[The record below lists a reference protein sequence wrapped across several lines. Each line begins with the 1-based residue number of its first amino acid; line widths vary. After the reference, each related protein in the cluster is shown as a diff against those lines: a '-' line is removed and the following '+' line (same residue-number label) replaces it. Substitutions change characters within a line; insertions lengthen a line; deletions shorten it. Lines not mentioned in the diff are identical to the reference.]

1 MLKKLLLLPLIALSL
16 QANVSDEER
25 SKAEST
31 LQLAQ
36 ALASSCHIPQ
46 RLGKVGLG
54 YKDGDFYSFT
64 EKGLR
69 KVQRADVAKP
79 LRGIEPDNLK
89 KLLKVCTLS
98 INKCGAEDYSIKAY
112 PRMHG
117 GGLGGAKAGFWIGKA
132 LGYGI
137 VFGGVALVCSPL
149 LLIPGAGPPAYATA
163 VKTGWATTAPL
174 AEGLSTSMAVGVG
187 IAGAVATG
195 PV

>member
-16 QANVSDEER
+16 QANGSYEER

-36 ALASSCHIPQ
+36 ALAGSCHIPQ

-54 YKDGDFYSFT
+54 YKDGDFYSLT
-64 EKGLR
+64 EQGLR

-79 LRGIEPDNLK
+79 LRGIKPDNLE
-89 KLLKVCTLS
+89 KLLKLCTLS
-98 INKCGAEDYSIKAY
+98 INKCGDEDYSIKAY
-112 PRMHG
+112 PRLHG
-117 GGLGGAKAGFWIGKA
+117 GGAGGATAGFWIGRT

-137 VFGGVALVCSPL
+137 VVGGVAIVCSPL
-149 LLIPGAGPPAYATA
+149 LLIPGAGPPAYASA
-163 VKTGWATTAPL
+163 VKTGWFVTAPV
-174 AEGLSTSMAVGVG
+174 AEGLSNSLAVGMG

>member
-1 MLKKLLLLPLIALSL
+1 MKKLLLLPLIVLSL
-16 QANVSDEER
+16 HASGSDEER

-64 EKGLR
+64 EQGLR

-79 LRGIEPDNLK
+79 LRGINPDNLE

-98 INKCGAEDYSIKAY
+98 INKCGDEDYSIKAH
-112 PRMHG
+112 PRIHG
-117 GGLGGAKAGFWIGKA
+117 GGIGGANAGMWIGRA

-137 VFGGVALVCSPL
+137 VFGGVAIVCSPL
-149 LLIPGAGPPAYATA
+149 LLIPGAGPAAYGTA
-163 VKTGWATTAPL
+163 VKTGWTVTAPV
-174 AEGLSTSMAVGVG
+174 AEGLATSLTIAGG